1 MKPEP
6 PGPGQ
11 PGTEPPGPGQ
21 PAGVGPGS
29 PPEDDDW
36 AWRRRIRSNPHAHR
50 IYRVLVALLGL
61 VIVAGGLVLV
71 PAPGPGWVIVFVGVA
86 IWASEFDW
94 ARRLLHWGRARLSAW
109 TGWMRVQPWWAKAA
123 VTLATLLVVLGLLYG
138 YLRWLGP
145 PGLLPDSLEHWLSRR
160 LTR

>member
-1 MKPEP
+1 MSPEP
-6 PGPGQ
+6 PAETPGPGQ
-11 PGTEPPGPGQ
+11 PTGAGPGPG
-21 PAGVGPGS
+21 PGPGA
-29 PPEDDDW
+29 EDDDW
-36 AWRRRIRSNPHAHR
+36 AWRRRIRSNPQAHGV
-50 IYRVLVALLGL
+50 YRVLVAVLGL
-61 VIVAGGLVLV
+61 VIVAAGLVLV

-109 TGWMRVQPWWAKAA
+109 TGWMRVQPWWVKAA
-123 VTLATLLVVLGLLYG
+123 VTLATLLVVLGLAYG